1 MFCVLLVPNQ
11 YCVSL
16 PSAPAVARRLS
27 AIRQVMV
34 EKGYVEQ
41 TVMQAVFIGP
51 ARSGKSSLKN
61 RLTGKPAQKHT
72 SSTGVADKAVR
83 VEISSSTVQ
92 LAGLDWNA
100 LEDLD
105 EEAVLL
111 CDDILQEQ
119 ETGSEDVEEFE
130 TEQVTAATTDGET
143 PTQKAS
149 KSTFIEVIKRFF
161 AKASTKQELSPH
173 KRPHEQKALPTTA
186 VNDGSSA
193 LDGSDSVVDPVS
205 LLEAAITRKKSSK
218 QQPLSSS
225 PWTLYLTDTGGQPEF
240 QGLVRSMVI
249 GPSLFIIVLPL
260 DKDLHTK
267 YVVEYQHPNG
277 GIMTPYTTSLTSRE
291 AVLQSLATISSVG
304 SFTKTVDGKQV
315 HVKPKALF
323 VGTHRDQLASREQF
337 LAIDQEL
344 QELIKT
350 TDAYRD
356 GLIEFASEE
365 QLILPINNLSEDD
378 GDVKAI
384 RAVVERVGKRGSDYQ
399 VRTPYPTLIFS
410 IAARYL
416 NKPVLTYDE
425 GFQVSIKQ

>member
-1 MFCVLLVPNQ
+1 MLCVLLVPNQ

-105 EEAVLL
+105 DEAVLL
-111 CDDILQEQ
+111 CGDILQEHAEQ
-119 ETGSEDVEEFE
+119 QHKPPSECKQNQRSLSTRRPEKAVKQSSNFSLSSLIHRLKQMFALSSKVELQHDSEEQSSTENFLPEPTSMFE
-130 TEQVTAATTDGET
+130 VAI
-143 PTQKAS
+143 S
-149 KSTFIEVIKRFF
+149 K
-161 AKASTKQELSPH
+161 
-173 KRPHEQKALPTTA
+173 
-186 VNDGSSA
+186 
-193 LDGSDSVVDPVS
+193 
-205 LLEAAITRKKSSK
+205 KKSSK
-218 QQPLSSS
+218 QKPLSSS

-277 GIMTPYTTSLTSRE
+277 DIMAPYTTSLTSRE

-304 SFTKTVDGKQV
+304 SFTKTVDGNQV

-323 VGTHRDQLASREQF
+323 VGTHSDKLASREQF
-337 LAIDQEL
+337 LAIDREL

-416 NKPVLTYDE
+416 NKPILTYDE
-425 GFQVSIKQ
+425 GFQVSISKINNF